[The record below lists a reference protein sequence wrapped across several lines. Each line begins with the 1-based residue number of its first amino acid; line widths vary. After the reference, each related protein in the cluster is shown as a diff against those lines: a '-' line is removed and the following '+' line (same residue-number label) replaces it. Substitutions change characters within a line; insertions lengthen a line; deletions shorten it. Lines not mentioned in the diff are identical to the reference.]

1 MGEDLSRLFNQ
12 LSGYA
17 PKSTFK
23 RLLVAPRSVRSGL
36 IDRIETEIRNAR
48 AGLAARV
55 QIKVNSMV
63 DEAIIDSLY
72 RASQAGVPVDIIVRG
87 ICSLRPGVPGL
98 SENITVRSVL
108 GRFLEHSRV
117 FAFANGGDPVVY
129 IGSADMMHRNLDRRV
144 EALVQL
150 TSGDDTSYVM
160 DLLRRYM
167 DPDTASWHL
176 DNQGE
181 WTRHHLAEDGQSLAG
196 HPVLAAQFP
205 LAAALVRAAV
215 GALALSSDS
224 LVADQTD
231 HPGEEIAVVAAGAV
245 PWRVT
250 AGDKDLEVLLI
261 HRPRYDDWSWPK
273 GKIDPGETVPECAAR
288 EVDEEIGLKAPLG
301 IPLPSIHYHV
311 PAGLKV
317 VHYWA
322 VDVDGAALLPDGKEV
337 DSVMWCSPEKAARLL
352 SNPSDVGPLEHLA
365 AAHAR
370 GELKTWPLVIVRHAK
385 AKPRS
390 SWSKAEGDRPL
401 AATGLR
407 QAQAVGRLL
416 QAWKP
421 MRVVSSPWLRC
432 VATIAPYAKASDAKV
447 KLNEALTE
455 HRHGRHPHKT
465 AAAVE
470 GLFDKQRAV
479 ALCTHRPALPT
490 VFAQLGKAHGIPVAG
505 PAAGLRSVPGSR
517 RDRGVPRGAPQQGQS
532 GRGGAVPALR
542 RLRSLTLHGPGRSL
556 YQTLDTLPQNL
567 WGIYAGPVRPAA
579 AAVAGSAP
587 RRRRCLRGVA
597 LGDLG
602 AATREPRRRRCRS
615 TRCGWASSAGWRA
628 PSRGR

>member
-1 MGEDLSRLFNQ
+1 M
-12 LSGYA
+12 
-17 PKSTFK
+17 
-23 RLLVAPRSVRSGL
+23 
-36 IDRIETEIRNAR
+36 
-48 AGLAARV
+48 
-55 QIKVNSMV
+55 
-63 DEAIIDSLY
+63 
-72 RASQAGVPVDIIVRG
+72 
-87 ICSLRPGVPGL
+87 
-98 SENITVRSVL
+98 
-108 GRFLEHSRV
+108 
-117 FAFANGGDPVVY
+117 
-129 IGSADMMHRNLDRRV
+129 
-144 EALVQL
+144 
-150 TSGDDTSYVM
+150 
-160 DLLRRYM
+160 
-167 DPDTASWHL
+167 
-176 DNQGE
+176 
-181 WTRHHLAEDGQSLAG
+181 
-196 HPVLAAQFP
+196 
-205 LAAALVRAAV
+205 
-215 GALALSSDS
+215 
-224 LVADQTD
+224 
-231 HPGEEIAVVAAGAV
+231 AAGAV

-250 AGDKDLEVLLI
+250 PGGKDLEVLLI

-352 SNPSDVGPLEHLA
+352 SNPSDVGPLEYLA

-432 VATIAPYAKASDAKV
+432 VATIAPYAKATDAKV

-455 HRHGRHPHKT
+455 HRHGRASAQDGRRRRGPLRQ
-465 AAAVE
+465 AAGRGAVH
-470 GLFDKQRAV
+470 APP
-479 ALCTHRPALPT
+479 CP
-490 VFAQLGKAHGIPVAG
+490 AHGVR
-505 PAAGLRSVPGSR
+505 AARRSTWAPGC
-517 RDRGVPRGAPQQGQS
+517 GASCRTPI
-532 GRGGAVPALR
+532 
-542 RLRSLTLHGPGRSL
+542 RSLLPAKSWCATWRTTARTKWLRWSGSGPSTTEVLDPPSL
-556 YQTLDTLPQNL
+556 PAVVCIKYLIHCRRIF
-567 WGIYAGPVRPAA
+567 GGFYAGPVRPAA

-587 RRRRCLRGVA
+587 RRRRCLPGVA

-602 AATREPRRRRCRS
+602 AAHGDVAGVGVGARAVGGRHRLAGELPPGGDERGHHSGQPFHRRCPDHRRDHRCRRS
-615 TRCGWASSAGWRA
+615 CGRSWAA
-628 PSRGR
+628 